1 MICLCNVWDIVHK
14 PDKGQLIARFK
25 QPLSV
30 LPFICIN
37 FFYDC
42 ICTAI
47 TFFFIINNFFL
58 HCYYLQLC
66 EHFVIIEILRKS
78 KQIGHRSSASTFCR
92 WERGKKKSWKSTST
106 CNNNNN
112 NNIFYLLKVWL
123 AQSICAWTFA
133 LLIIHYFRMKISKSW
148 LCSS

>member
-92 WERGKKKSWKSTST
+92 WERGKKKRAE
-106 CNNNNN
+106 NQQ
-112 NNIFYLLKVWL
+112 VP
-123 AQSICAWTFA
+123 A
-133 LLIIHYFRMKISKSW
+133 IITTTTIYFTY
-148 LCSS
+148 